1 MREFEILKA
10 RVEEI
15 VIDHDYRLL
24 KVLDSDEKEYTLRLD
39 KSSKIINDENYN
51 DVSLQNLSV
60 NLPIYVYYEK
70 VNIKKSIIDPLLI
83 VLAQNE
89 DDLVQ
94 MIGYFNDELYNKEYD
109 IRINEASLRLVETLD
124 GHDLVQSH
132 LKNRYLIVFYRI
144 STRSIPAIIMPIKIL
159 IVD

>member
-1 MREFEILKA
+1 MREFEILRA

-24 KVLDSDEKEYTLRLD
+24 KVLDSDENEYTLRLD

-51 DVSLQNLSV
+51 EVSLQNLSI
-60 NLPIYVYYEK
+60 NLPIYVYFEK
-70 VNIKKSIIDPLLI
+70 VNSLSSVIDPLLI

-89 DDLVQ
+89 DNLSQV
-94 MIGYFNDELYNKEYD
+94 IGYFDDELYNKDYD
-109 IRINEASLRLVETLD
+109 IRINEASLKLVETLD
-124 GHDLVQSH
+124 RYDFLSSH
-132 LKNRYLIVFYRI
+132 LKNRNLIVFYQVT
-144 STRSIPAIIMPIKIL
+144 TRSIPAIISPIKIF

>member
-1 MREFEILKA
+1 MREFEILRA

-24 KVLDSDEKEYTLRLD
+24 KVLDGDQNEYTLRLD

-70 VNIKKSIIDPLLI
+70 VNYQNNVIDPLLI

-89 DDLVQ
+89 DNLSQ
-94 MIGYFNDELYNKEYD
+94 MIGYFNDDLYNKEYD
-109 IRINEASLRLVETLD
+109 IRINEGSLKLVETLD
-124 GHDLVQSH
+124 RYDFLQSH
-132 LKNRYLIVFYRI
+132 LKNRYLIVFYQV
-144 STRSIPAIIMPIKIL
+144 STRSIPAIIMPIKIF

>member
-1 MREFEILKA
+1 MREFEILRA

-24 KVLDSDEKEYTLRLD
+24 KVLDRDENEYTLRLD

-51 DVSLQNLSV
+51 EVSLQNLSI
-60 NLPIYVYYEK
+60 NLPIYVYFEK
-70 VNIKKSIIDPLLI
+70 VNSLSSVIDPLLI

-89 DDLVQ
+89 DNLSQV
-94 MIGYFNDELYNKEYD
+94 IGYFDDELYNKDYD
-109 IRINEASLRLVETLD
+109 IRINEASLKLVETLD
-124 GHDLVQSH
+124 RYDFLSSH
-132 LKNRYLIVFYRI
+132 LKNRNLIVFYQVT
-144 STRSIPAIIMPIKIL
+144 TRSIPAIISPIKIF